1 MRPSHALARNP
12 LYSLRMEDAHES
24 QQVLVAEDDKPLR
37 KLIELTLRRER
48 LSVVTAAD
56 GEEAIRELS
65 RARFRVLVLDLMM
78 PKVSGWDVIEW
89 LRDHPER
96 APRTVI
102 VSTAADRSILT
113 ALDPGVVNAI
123 LIKPFN
129 THELAGYVHRC
140 CATMVDRDR
149 RRKRLVGSP

>member
-1 MRPSHALARNP
+1 MAELTEGQR
-12 LYSLRMEDAHES
+12 
-24 QQVLVAEDDKPLR
+24 VLVVEDDQPLR

-48 LSVVTAAD
+48 LSVVSAPD
-56 GEEAIRELS
+56 GGEAIRELS
-65 RARFRVLVLDLMM
+65 RDHFQVLILDLMM

-89 LRDHPER
+89 LREHPEH

-129 THELAGYVHRC
+129 THELAGYVRRC
-140 CATMVDRDR
+140 CQAPVDRDR
-149 RRKRLVGSP
+149 RRKRLVGSV